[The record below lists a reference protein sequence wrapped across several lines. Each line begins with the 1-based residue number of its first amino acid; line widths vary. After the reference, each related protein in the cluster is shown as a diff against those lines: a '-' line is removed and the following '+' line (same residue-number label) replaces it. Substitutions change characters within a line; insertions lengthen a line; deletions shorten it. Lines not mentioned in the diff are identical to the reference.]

1 MYEVF
6 TVVFGYYCI
15 MCVKHTGT
23 ESQSESP
30 AEGTRAASAGE
41 TGETFLNVCIFLTG
55 AILSDAMLTGSVLFT
70 NRSS

>member
-1 MYEVF
+1 MINTLKISPTTDSIECDVLYEVF

-41 TGETFLNVCIFLTG
+41 TGETFLNV
-55 AILSDAMLTGSVLFT
+55 
-70 NRSS
+70 